1 MQGYDDKNNNI
12 ENNEQELDTNVL
24 NEKKEE
30 YIDIFSNE
38 PDKKQDNQNVADN
51 ISNSDIESSDDYFM
65 NNTSADDEKNN
76 YQYYQFSNTSNN
88 KSFNEIREEEKAE
101 RLRQKLLKKQH
112 CTTNSL
118 SNNGGFTVKKFF
130 AMTGLAIFLG
140 VMAGLSFFL
149 TARIAGKSV
158 KSVSKQ
164 MESEETVTVENK
176 DQRRIVEAT
185 GYKVLNDVSQIVA
198 MNKPAMVNISAT
210 TKTQLQDFFRGSYYK
225 DIPVSGSGFIISEDE
240 DNYYIATNNHVVDN
254 GSNLSVAFIDN
265 TVAPATIK
273 GKDSHNDL
281 AVISVKKS
289 DITEETKQKIKKV
302 EIGDSNNL
310 VEGQAVV
317 AMGNALGYGQST
329 TNGII
334 SAIGRSIQLSD
345 GSKMED
351 LIQTDAAINF
361 GNSGGAL
368 IDATGRVIGINS
380 AKNGSESVEGMGY
393 AIPISK
399 AEPIINKILQDDRKI
414 VDFKNRGMLGVTGF
428 TTDENIKDAY
438 GIPVGFYIKNVTKG
452 LGADKAG
459 ILNGDVI
466 VEVNGFKVKTQ
477 QDIAE
482 RLQYFKV
489 GETVDVGIMRNS
501 GGEYKFDTKKVAIS
515 AKDKNMLNQE
525 EEQRELE
532 EYKQNRPYVQENNED
547 NNDFENDRRYDN
559 FNYDNDNKI
568 GELFEEIFGAR

>member
-1 MQGYDDKNNNI
+1 MDDKKYNI
-12 ENNEQELDTNVL
+12 ENNEQRIDTEVSNQ
-24 NEKKEE
+24 KKDD
-30 YIDIFSNE
+30 YVDIFSNE
-38 PDKKQDNQNVADN
+38 PDKQQGNQTVVDNMN
-51 ISNSDIESSDDYFM
+51 NSDIDNSDDYLV
-65 NNTSADDEKNN
+65 NNTTDNEKNN
-76 YQYYQFSNTSNN
+76 YQYYQFSNTSES
-88 KSFNEIREEEKAE
+88 KSLDEIREEEKAE
-101 RLRQKLLKKQH
+101 RLRQKLLRKQQYGSNNF
-112 CTTNSL
+112 NS
-118 SNNGGFTVKKFF
+118 NGGFTFKKFL
-130 AMTGLAIFLG
+130 AMTGLAVFLG
-140 VMAGLSFFL
+140 VMAGLSFFI
-149 TARIAGKSV
+149 TGQIAGNSFKP
-158 KSVSKQ
+158 VSEQ
-164 MESEETVTVENK
+164 VENNETVASKNIEERKV
-176 DQRRIVEAT
+176 VEAT

-240 DNYYIATNNHVVDN
+240 ENYYIATNNHVVDN
-254 GSNLSVAFIDN
+254 GNNLSVAFIDN

-289 DITEETKQKIKKV
+289 DITKETKQQIKKV

-310 VEGQAVV
+310 VEGQAVI

-329 TNGII
+329 TEGII

-368 IDATGRVIGINS
+368 IDSTGRVIGINS
-380 AKNGSESVEGMGY
+380 AKNGSEAVEGMGY

-414 VDFKNRGMLGVTGF
+414 VDFKDRGMLGVTGF
-428 TTDENIKDAY
+428 TTDENIKEAY
-438 GIPVGFYIKNVTKG
+438 GIPVGFYVKNVTKG
-452 LGADKAG
+452 LGAEKAG

-466 VEVNGFKVKTQ
+466 VEVNGFKIKTQ
-477 QDIAE
+477 RDIAE

-489 GETVDVGIMRNS
+489 GETIDVGIMRNS
-501 GGEYKFDTKKVAIS
+501 GGEYKFDTKKVVIS
-515 AKDKNMLNQE
+515 AKDKNILNQE

-532 EYKQNRPYVQENNED
+532 EYRQNRPYVQENNQDQNGVE
-547 NNDFENDRRYDN
+547 NNGQYDD
-559 FNYDNDNKI
+559 FNYDDNKI
-568 GELFEEIFGAR
+568 GELFEGIFGAH